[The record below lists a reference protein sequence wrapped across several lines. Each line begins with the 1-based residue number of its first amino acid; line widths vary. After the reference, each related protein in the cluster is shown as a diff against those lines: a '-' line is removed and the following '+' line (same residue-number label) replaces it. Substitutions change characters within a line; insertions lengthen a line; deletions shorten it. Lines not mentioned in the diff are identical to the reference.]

1 MFQTGGEEKEKLAIE
16 LYDKNPYHNYQNF
29 DFSLL
34 GRKDIKTIQEYDK
47 KCPEKAHSAPEEK
60 KQYYDDLS
68 GPVEGYFVVN
78 VVHARNLPIGDAK
91 SSDPFVLLEFPDK
104 KTR

>member
-34 GRKDIKTIQEYDK
+34 GFGRKELKNLQDYDK
-47 KCPEKAHSAPEEK
+47 KSAIE
-60 KQYYDDLS
+60 
-68 GPVEGYFVVN
+68 
-78 VVHARNLPIGDAK
+78 
-91 SSDPFVLLEFPDK
+91 
-104 KTR
+104 